1 MADTLVA
8 PAPAEDLAQLKKDF
22 VTACR
27 ILQHEGLTEAAFNV
41 SVRISGR
48 RMMVI
53 PITSPNLVTVD
64 NLEIYSLDELV
75 PDWKAHPAIYNA
87 RPDVNAIV
95 HVHPPYAVA
104 FSTINQEFKPI
115 HHYGAPFH
123 GKLAMYRAPGQM
135 GTVDR
140 ANELA
145 RQLADNRVI
154 LMQGHGSTT
163 VGNDL
168 REAVLLTIYLEESL
182 KMMVLARQMG
192 TPEHLTLELSEKIT
206 GQILKPRSQNKAWM
220 HYSAK
225 LPRHLQA

>member
-8 PAPAEDLAQLKKDF
+8 PAPAEDLTQLKKDF

-41 SVRISGR
+41 SVRISGH

-53 PITSPNLVTVD
+53 PITSPNLVTTD
-64 NLEIYSLDELV
+64 NLEIYSLDETV
-75 PDWKAHPAIYNA
+75 SDWKAHPAIYNA

-104 FSTINQEFKPI
+104 FSTVNEEFRPI

-123 GKLAMYRAPGQM
+123 GKLTMYRSPGQM

-145 RQLADNRVI
+145 QQLGDNRVI
-154 LMQGHGSTT
+154 LMQGHGATT
-163 VGNDL
+163 VGKDL
-168 REAVLLTIYLEESL
+168 REAILLTIYLEEAL
-182 KMMVLARQMG
+182 KIMILARQMG
-192 TPEHLTLELSEKIT
+192 TPAYLTREESEKIT

-220 HYSAK
+220 HYAAK
-225 LPRHLQA
+225 LGLKDVR

>member
-1 MADTLVA
+1 MTDTLVA
-8 PAPAEDLAQLKKDF
+8 PAPAEDMTQLKKDF

-27 ILQHEGLTEAAFNV
+27 ILQHEQLTEAAFNV

-104 FSTINQEFKPI
+104 FSTVSQEFKPI

-123 GKLAMYRAPGQM
+123 GKLAMYRAPGQT

-145 RQLADNRVI
+145 RQLGDNRVI

-163 VGNDL
+163 VGKDL
-168 REAVLLTIYLEESL
+168 REAVLLTVYLEESF
-182 KMMVLARQMG
+182 KMLVLARQMG
-192 TPEHLTLELSEKIT
+192 TPEYLPLELSEKIT

-220 HYSAK
+220 HYAAK
-225 LPRHLQA
+225 LPRA